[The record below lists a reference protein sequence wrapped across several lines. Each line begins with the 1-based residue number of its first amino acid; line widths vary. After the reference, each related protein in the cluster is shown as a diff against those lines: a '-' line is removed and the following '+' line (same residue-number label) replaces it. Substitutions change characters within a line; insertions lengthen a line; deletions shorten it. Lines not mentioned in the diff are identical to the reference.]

1 MDKRFGERQVF
12 SLWRIMCGFNVA
24 DYVRFGC
31 GGLCA
36 VVISTYRKLLAGAL
50 KIDNLDVMT

>member
-1 MDKRFGERQVF
+1 M
-12 SLWRIMCGFNVA
+12 A

-36 VVISTYRKLLAGAL
+36 VAIGTYRKLLAGAL
-50 KIDNLDVMT
+50 KMKD